1 MIFTPVDVINII
13 SIFQL
18 VIFVFFLFRKK
29 SNRQANRILGAFLM
43 AQLLIILDFENDHL
57 PGHLAAVYPRLS
69 LVGMPF
75 ILLAAPSF
83 YLYVK
88 SLAFSDFRLR
98 RSHLLHTAPFVLAM
112 IFFSFKF
119 YFLPSETKEALLAG
133 ARAFPEGFWIL
144 FNLAVF
150 AQLLVYFVADLRILK
165 RYRNEIRERY
175 SSISEINL
183 SWISF
188 ILFAFIAAWLS
199 SVVVFLS
206 HSYFGK
212 VYNEL
217 QFVNFFAFFLFFNY
231 IFYKGLVQPELFS
244 GLEEKP
250 KYVSSKLTEA
260 ESMEF
265 LTKLTACMENEKPFL
280 NPDLTLK
287 DLGEQLQIPARYLS
301 QVINERTHQN
311 FYDYVSQHRIEE
323 AKRIFSDPSNDK
335 TVLEVLYEVGFNS
348 KSSFNTAFKKF
359 TGSTPTHFRKGSDA
373 LTTSG

>member
-1 MIFTPVDVINII
+1 MTLAPVDVINII

-18 VIFVFFLFRKK
+18 VIFVFFLFRKE

-43 AQLLIILDFENDHL
+43 AQILIIVDFENNHL
-57 PGHLAAVYPRLS
+57 PGHLDAVYPSLS

-88 SLAFSDFRLR
+88 SLAFTDFRLR

-133 ARAFPEGFWIL
+133 AKAFPEGFWIL
-144 FNLAVF
+144 FNLLVF

-165 RYRNEIRERY
+165 RYRSEIRERY
-175 SSISEINL
+175 SSVSEINL
-183 SWISF
+183 SWLSF

-206 HSYFGK
+206 HNYFWK

-231 IFYKGLVQPELFS
+231 IFYKGLAQPELFS

-250 KYVSSKLTEA
+250 KYVSSRLTET

-265 LTKLTACMENEKPFL
+265 LAKLTACMENEKPFL

-311 FYDYVSQHRIEE
+311 FYDYVSQHRIAE
-323 AKRIFSDPSNDK
+323 AKRILSDPSNDK

-359 TGSTPTHFRKGSDA
+359 TGSTPTHFRKRPDA
-373 LTTSG
+373 LTTNG